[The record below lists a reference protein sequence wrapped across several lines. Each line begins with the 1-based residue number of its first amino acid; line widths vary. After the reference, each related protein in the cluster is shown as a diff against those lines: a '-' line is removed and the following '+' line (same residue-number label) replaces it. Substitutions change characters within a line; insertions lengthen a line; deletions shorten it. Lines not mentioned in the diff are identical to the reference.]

1 MNELDM
7 IEKIGYFLIAAAA
20 IVIFV
25 GYVVSYCENSPMLE
39 DEEEAEDEPKGFAP
53 NHDHIKGILAEV
65 RSLRTP
71 LVNYRN
77 ASAPYCEGHAE
88 EVGK

>member
-1 MNELDM
+1 MNYLADLTASP
-7 IEKIGYFLIAAAA
+7 GYWLLLAVALWVLYKLFER
-20 IVIFV
+20 
-25 GYVVSYCENSPMLE
+25 SCENSPLLE
-39 DEEEAEDEPKGFAP
+39 DEPQPEPKAFEPDPA
-53 NHDHIKGILAEV
+53 HIKGILAEV

-88 EVGK
+88 EVAK